1 MGLSTA
7 DIAAVVEEIAPA
19 LTGGWIQKIHQP
31 VPDAVTLEIRTPGRT
46 LSLLISADPETAR
59 LHLVG
64 RPLPNPPS
72 PPAFCQFLRAHV
84 QGARLDAIA
93 QVPGDRIVRVNLTA
107 REGPCT
113 LVAEL
118 TGRQADVLLL
128 DGREMVLASLNEGR
142 GRVGQPYRPPAQRLP
157 TVHRPAKSWPEPDAD
172 RPFPV
177 SALLEERYRQREA
190 DGATVRQRQIR
201 LAELKKGIKKAG
213 RRIDALREDLDKA
226 TRYQDYA
233 RYGELLKAYLGRI
246 KKGLERVTVVD
257 YFDPAQPELV
267 IPLDPSRTPQG
278 NMDDYFKK
286 YRKFLAAGQE
296 ITPRIEE
303 LERDL
308 TTLRK
313 EQQAIQDGSWTPP
326 EAASAPTRGNRSRP
340 HAQHSAL
347 RTQHPKRTGPF
358 RRFISADGLP
368 IYVGRNAKE
377 NEELTLKFAHSED
390 LWLHAQGVPGSHVV
404 VRLEKG
410 ATPPPDTLKDAATLA
425 LLYSDFKKSGKGDVI
440 YTRRKYVRK
449 AKGRP
454 AGTVTVTQEKA
465 IYLQLDRARLD
476 RLKES
481 RGEKGSR

>member
-7 DIAAVVEEIAPA
+7 DIAAVVEETAPA

-31 VPDAVTLEIRTPGRT
+31 APDAVTLQIRTPGRT

-59 LHLVG
+59 LHLVD

-84 QGARLDAIA
+84 QGARLDSIA

-107 REGPCT
+107 REGPCI
-113 LVAEL
+113 LLAEL

-128 DGREMVLASLNEGR
+128 DGRDKVLASLNEDR
-142 GRVGQPYRPPAQRLP
+142 GRVGQPYRPPVQRHP
-157 TVHRPAKSWPEPDAD
+157 AVHRPAESWPEPDAD
-172 RPFPV
+172 RLFPV
-177 SALLEERYRQREA
+177 SALLEERYSQREA
-190 DGATVRQRQIR
+190 DGATARLRQIR

-213 RRIDALREDLDKA
+213 RRIDALREDLEKA
-226 TRYQDYA
+226 TRYQGYA
-233 RYGELLKAYLGRI
+233 RYGELLKANLGAI
-246 KKGLERVTVVD
+246 KKGLEHVAVVD

-267 IPLDPSRTPQG
+267 IPLDPSKTPRG
-278 NMDDYFKK
+278 NMDDYFNKH
-286 YRKFLAAGQE
+286 RKFLAARQE
-296 ITPRIEE
+296 IGPRIEE
-303 LERDL
+303 IEREL
-308 TTLRK
+308 AALLK
-313 EQQAIQDGSWTPP
+313 EQQALQEGSWTPP
-326 EAASAPTRGNRSRP
+326 APASAPTRGMHPRSSAPRSAP
-340 HAQHSAL
+340 STQHS
-347 RTQHPKRTGPF
+347 RRSGPF

-377 NEELTLKFAHSED
+377 NEELTLKFAHSDD

-410 ATPPPDTLKDAATLA
+410 GSPSPDTLKDAATLA
-425 LLYSDFKKSGKGDVI
+425 LLYSEFKKSGRGDVI

-454 AGTVTVTQEKA
+454 PGTVTVTQEKA

-481 RGEKGSR
+481 R